1 METIYKPALLA
12 LTFLTALASAPV
24 AQAQVTASPVTSPPS
39 VASPSVA
46 SPLPVGSP
54 SASASYRLGTDDVVS
69 IQVINF
75 PELSVPQI
83 TVPPDGRINVP
94 LLGSLPVAGRT
105 TAQVAQTLTTKW
117 NGYVVDPS
125 VTVTL
130 TQKRRESVHVYG
142 FVTHVQT
149 VEYKPDLSLMQAL
162 AQAGGAADNGDLA
175 QVTVTHRDGRK
186 QTVNVRDPQAAGG
199 TDQDL
204 TLAPDDVVY
213 VPERHIQITVLGE
226 VVKPGSYNYK
236 DKMTVLDALK
246 NADNVNPETA
256 DLANATLL
264 HDGKESR
271 LDLNALLVKGHQEDN
286 VMLAAGD
293 RIFIPTL
300 HNRIYVDGAVNRPG
314 YYAFKPGDRLVDAI
328 NGSGGTTAGV
338 SDLAKV
344 SVIRVDKVHN
354 TATPQTVDLF
364 KFLQKGEMQSNVL
377 LAPGDAIYV
386 PIKGRHSSPLEALGS
401 VLGLA
406 TGFRVLGGR

>member
-1 METIYKPALLA
+1 MMYKPTFFALA
-12 LTFLTALASAPV
+12 ALTALAGGPSAR
-24 AQAQVTASPVTSPPS
+24 AQAVPPMG
-39 VASPSVA
+39 VAPPPA
-46 SPLPVGSP
+46 AAAPAP
-54 SASASYRLGTDDVVS
+54 ASYRLGTDDVVS

-75 PELSVPQI
+75 PELCVPQI
-83 TVPPDGRINVP
+83 TVPPDGRITVP

-105 TAQVAQTLTTKW
+105 TAQVQKTLTTRW
-117 NGYVVDPS
+117 NEYVVDPL

-130 TQKRRESVHVYG
+130 TQKRKQSVHVYG

-149 VEYKPDLSLMQAL
+149 VDYKPDLSLMQAL
-162 AQAGGAADNGDLA
+162 AQAGGAADNGDLSH
-175 QVTVTHRDGRK
+175 VTVTHGDGRK
-186 QTVNVRDPQAAGG
+186 QTVDVHDPQAAGG

-204 TLAPDDVVY
+204 MLAPDDVVY
-213 VPERHIQITVLGE
+213 IPERHIQITVLGE
-226 VVKPGSYNYK
+226 VVKPGSYDYK
-236 DKMTVLDALK
+236 DKMRVLDALK

-264 HDGKESR
+264 HDGRESR
-271 LDLNALLVKGHQEDN
+271 LDLNALLVQGHQEGN
-286 VMLAAGD
+286 ITLAAGD

-300 HNRIYVDGAVNRPG
+300 HNRIYVDGAVNKPG

-364 KFLQKGEMQSNVL
+364 RFLQKGDMQANVP

-386 PIKGRHSSPLEALGS
+386 PLKGKHASPFEALGS